1 VIAHLVL
8 FRPKPT
14 LSEDQRAAFVHAL
27 DTALN
32 DIPLIKRA
40 HVGRR
45 LVMGRQYDAMN
56 AQEFPFCAVLEFE
69 NRDSLLAYLEHPA
82 HQELGTQFYVTSEAA
97 LAYDFEMLGPSQ
109 TGELISGR

>member
-14 LSEDQRAAFVHAL
+14 LSEDQRAAFVRAL

-45 LVMGRQYDAMN
+45 LVMGRQYDESN
-56 AQEFPFCAVLEFE
+56 VVEFPFCAVLEFE
-69 NRDSLLAYLEHPA
+69 NRADLLAYLEHPA
-82 HQELGTQFYVTSEAA
+82 HQELGTQFYVTSDAA
-97 LAYDFEMLGPSQ
+97 LAYDFEMLGPSR
-109 TGELISGR
+109 TGELL